1 LTDQAGNKTQSPFLG
16 FRIQH
21 PVTTTVVRGFTGVGN
36 RIALTFDDCVYGDA
50 WTSILNTLEARGL
63 RATFFCATVNLDR
76 NAAQAR
82 RTVAEGMSI
91 GSHTRDH
98 PDLTTLSYDQIRAQL
113 SDDIDAWWRVARA
126 TPLPLFRPPYGA
138 YDSDVLRAAGDL
150 GFVHTV
156 TWDVD
161 PQDWSDPGVGE
172 IQSRVLSHAH
182 PGMIVVMHV
191 KPE

>member
-1 LTDQAGNKTQSPFLG
+1 VLTA
-16 FRIQH
+16 
-21 PVTTTVVRGFTGVGN
+21 
-36 RIALTFDDCVYGDA
+36 
-50 WTSILNTLEARGL
+50 LEARGR
-63 RATFFCATVNLDR
+63 RATFFCASVNLDH
-76 NAAQAR
+76 NAAEAR
-82 RTVAEGMSI
+82 RTVADGMSI

-98 PDLTTLSYDQIRAQL
+98 PDLTTLSFDQIRAQL
-113 SDDIDAWWRVARA
+113 QDDIDAWWRIARA

-172 IQSRVLSHAH
+172 IRSRVLSHAH
-182 PGMIVVMHV
+182 AGMIVVMHV
-191 KPE
+191 KPETAAALPGLLDALAARGYHQTALDEMFRLAPGGTSLVPGPASWGRRGSG